1 MKSLIFLCYSVAG
14 LWNSRV
20 EETEQTP
27 WPATSFISAIHEDEQ
42 HQKEQNGGTEYPKMA
57 SVLPSPPTFTRGFYR
72 RYMNHLIRSNS
83 TEKLDVNSP
92 VKSEDASSTE
102 GRFIESGDNICS
114 TNRNTATTGRTTNCV
129 YNDHSSK
136 FHKVDSLVEKQS
148 VTTVPG
154 GDNKNYVISN
164 RNVNSRVGRLKS
176 LVSLSSRAGSDMRGP
191 MLPSANGVGAD
202 GGVVVDNEGDAPS
215 SASFRSFT
223 HPLSFRRNITCQS
236 DVEAEESLSTGEKC
250 NTNKSTKGRQR
261 KTGAITG
268 GWTQS
273 AGAAQDTAAH
283 TSAVL
288 RFPCVEKLIHKY
300 TVMIAEQKARVLA
313 EKQVENQSRRKQ
325 KQGNIEKQSS
335 NQSQEFSTYS
345 TERKTAQLQRKHNPE
360 LAKPSTKHAHEKAIR
375 GQVTTESSDFCQCS
389 QEHVQCCEFIVD
401 RVGDS
406 TRENDNRE
414 GPAEH
419 STKCV
424 QQYRGEN
431 VESSAGPQERRGI
444 KNAPKLHK
452 QLPLQC
458 ECDNGRIEYMTSH
471 LRHSHTEN
479 YVSVSR
485 EQRQYHGNHSRDWM
499 ELRGQCR
506 VRNRV
511 TDHDIKMHSQPEIND
526 DRVNGTQSQHCNDA
540 TGQEASQLRQVCQE
554 NNEEETD
561 ILQQATESLTS
572 LFIKPSSDVT
582 PNVSHVGGSA
592 ASARGDEGRH
602 NLMLPRASKRSVS
615 PGSDEG
621 CSVALPP
628 ECSLTPCSSED
639 DIVKRLVE
647 KSTARWTWPP
657 VNNDQDT
664 ELQGPERR
672 HEYGRYGSSDSAVCL
687 LPSDDERRPQMKDPG
702 IYLRQTSTDYSNITD
717 FVTSEDKSCEKAMV
731 FDRYVDKALD
741 VSFDLVNLQYI
752 WRHGPSSKESRTE
765 SDIFPDAV
773 SRRNSGDNGDAWFE
787 EMRDNAKG
795 TSCDDV
801 CDSGIDRDTFLL
813 GSTGESCWDLGSVE
827 GKTGLVDNRYQTD
840 TSPAND
846 GYPCS
851 YRENQFR
858 KLRSMISCESG
869 VVEDE
874 DCSRKSSTAED
885 VENDDGY
892 LVELRRQSAQSFQT
906 DDDESSAN
914 SQYRYWRT
922 PSVVVS
928 DYSDD
933 VPYFTSVTLEELE
946 QLHDVSECA
955 SGISCVSGSGSVN
968 ALDTEYALRTPER
981 KASDCSTC
989 STLSG
994 DEDASC
1000 DAPLQPVRT
1009 RQKVGHQL
1017 YLLFLYFILHF
1028 FFDVAIVTK
1037 VMCI

>member
-1 MKSLIFLCYSVAG
+1 
-14 LWNSRV
+14 
-20 EETEQTP
+20 
-27 WPATSFISAIHEDEQ
+27 
-42 HQKEQNGGTEYPKMA
+42 
-57 SVLPSPPTFTRGFYR
+57 
-72 RYMNHLIRSNS
+72 
-83 TEKLDVNSP
+83 
-92 VKSEDASSTE
+92 
-102 GRFIESGDNICS
+102 
-114 TNRNTATTGRTTNCV
+114 
-129 YNDHSSK
+129 
-136 FHKVDSLVEKQS
+136 
-148 VTTVPG
+148 
-154 GDNKNYVISN
+154 
-164 RNVNSRVGRLKS
+164 
-176 LVSLSSRAGSDMRGP
+176 
-191 MLPSANGVGAD
+191 
-202 GGVVVDNEGDAPS
+202 
-215 SASFRSFT
+215 
-223 HPLSFRRNITCQS
+223 
-236 DVEAEESLSTGEKC
+236 
-250 NTNKSTKGRQR
+250 
-261 KTGAITG
+261 
-268 GWTQS
+268 
-273 AGAAQDTAAH
+273 
-283 TSAVL
+283 
-288 RFPCVEKLIHKY
+288 
-300 TVMIAEQKARVLA
+300 
-313 EKQVENQSRRKQ
+313 
-325 KQGNIEKQSS
+325 
-335 NQSQEFSTYS
+335 
-345 TERKTAQLQRKHNPE
+345 
-360 LAKPSTKHAHEKAIR
+360 
-375 GQVTTESSDFCQCS
+375 
-389 QEHVQCCEFIVD
+389 
-401 RVGDS
+401 
-406 TRENDNRE
+406 
-414 GPAEH
+414 
-419 STKCV
+419 
-424 QQYRGEN
+424 
-431 VESSAGPQERRGI
+431 
-444 KNAPKLHK
+444 
-452 QLPLQC
+452 
-458 ECDNGRIEYMTSH
+458 
-471 LRHSHTEN
+471 
-479 YVSVSR
+479 
-485 EQRQYHGNHSRDWM
+485 
-499 ELRGQCR
+499 
-506 VRNRV
+506 
-511 TDHDIKMHSQPEIND
+511 
-526 DRVNGTQSQHCNDA
+526 
-540 TGQEASQLRQVCQE
+540 
-554 NNEEETD
+554 
-561 ILQQATESLTS
+561 
-572 LFIKPSSDVT
+572 
-582 PNVSHVGGSA
+582 
-592 ASARGDEGRH
+592 
-602 NLMLPRASKRSVS
+602 
-615 PGSDEG
+615 
-621 CSVALPP
+621 
-628 ECSLTPCSSED
+628 
-639 DIVKRLVE
+639 
-647 KSTARWTWPP
+647 
-657 VNNDQDT
+657 
-664 ELQGPERR
+664 
-672 HEYGRYGSSDSAVCL
+672 
-687 LPSDDERRPQMKDPG
+687 
-702 IYLRQTSTDYSNITD
+702 
-717 FVTSEDKSCEKAMV
+717 MV

>member
-1 MKSLIFLCYSVAG
+1 MECVAG
-14 LWNSRV
+14 FWKSRV
-20 EETEQTP
+20 EESEQTP
-27 WPATSFISAIHEDEQ
+27 WPATSFISATHEDEQ
-42 HQKEQNGGTEYPKMA
+42 RQKEQNGETEYPKMA
-57 SVLPSPPTFTRGFYR
+57 SVLPSPPAFTRGSHR

-83 TEKLDVNSP
+83 SEKLDVNSH
-92 VKSEDASSTE
+92 VKSEDASLTE
-102 GRFIESGDNICS
+102 GSFVEAGDNICS
-114 TNRNTATTGRTTNCV
+114 TNRNTATAGRTT
-129 YNDHSSK
+129 NDHSSK
-136 FHKVDSLVEKQS
+136 FHKVDSLAEKQS

-154 GDNKNYVISN
+154 VDNKNYVVSN
-164 RNVNSRVGRLKS
+164 RNVNSRAGRLKS
-176 LVSLSSRAGSDMRGP
+176 LVSLCSRTASDMRGP
-191 MLPSANGVGAD
+191 MLPSTNGVEAD

-215 SASFRSFT
+215 SSSFLSFT
-223 HPLSFRRNITCQS
+223 HPLSLRDITCQC
-236 DVEAEESLSTGEKC
+236 DVEAEESPSTGEKC
-250 NTNKSTKGRQR
+250 NTKKGTKGRQR

-273 AGAAQDTAAH
+273 AGAVQDIAAH
-283 TSAVL
+283 APAVL

-300 TVMIAEQKARVLA
+300 TVMIAEQRTRALA

-325 KQGNIEKQSS
+325 KQGNIENHSS
-335 NQSQEFSTYS
+335 NQSQEFSS
-345 TERKTAQLQRKHNPE
+345 NSAKQQKHNSE
-360 LAKPSTKHAHEKAIR
+360 LAKPSTKHSHEKAIR

-389 QEHVQCCEFIVD
+389 QEHVQFIID

-406 TRENDNRE
+406 TRQIDDRE
-414 GPAEH
+414 VFAEH
-419 STKCV
+419 STKYV
-424 QQYRGEN
+424 QQYHGETMD
-431 VESSAGPQERRGI
+431 SSAGLQEQRGN
-444 KNAPKLHK
+444 KNTTKLHT

-458 ECDNGRIEYMTSH
+458 ECDNGKIEHTTSH
-471 LRHSHTEN
+471 LRHSHTQN
-479 YVSVSR
+479 YVSGSQ
-485 EQRQYHGNHSRDWM
+485 EQGEYHGNHSRDWM
-499 ELRGQCR
+499 ELRGQCH
-506 VRNRV
+506 VRNRL
-511 TDHDIKMHSQPEIND
+511 TDHDPKMHSQPEIND
-526 DRVNGTQSQHCNDA
+526 DCINVTQSQHWNDA
-540 TGQEASQLRQVCQE
+540 AGQEASHLRQVCQE
-554 NNEEETD
+554 NNKEETD

-592 ASARGDEGRH
+592 ASARGEEGRH
-602 NLMLPRASKRSVS
+602 SLMLPRASKRSVS

-664 ELQGPERR
+664 ELQGPGRR
-672 HEYGRYGSSDSAVCL
+672 QEYGRYGSSDSAVCL
-687 LPSDDERRPQMKDPG
+687 LPSDDERKLQMKDPG
-702 IYLRQTSTDYSNITD
+702 ISLHQTSTDYSNITE
-717 FVTSEDKSCEKAMV
+717 FVTSEEKSSDKAMV
-731 FDRYVDKALD
+731 FDRYVDKASD

-752 WRHGPSSKESRTE
+752 WRHGPSSKES
-765 SDIFPDAV
+765 DIFPDEV
-773 SRRNSGDNGDAWFE
+773 SRRNSGDNDDAWFE
-787 EMRDNAKG
+787 EIRDNAKEAA
-795 TSCDDV
+795 CDDI

-813 GSTGESCWDLGSVE
+813 GSTGESCWDFGSVE
-827 GKTGLVDNRYQTD
+827 GKTDLVDSRYQID
-840 TSPAND
+840 TSPASD
-846 GYPCS
+846 GYSCS
-851 YRENQFR
+851 YRQKQIR

-906 DDDESSAN
+906 DDDESSAT
-914 SQYRYWRT
+914 SQYRQWRT

-946 QLHDVSECA
+946 QLEDASASECA
-955 SGISCVSGSGSVN
+955 SGASSVSGSVGVS

-1000 DAPLQPVRT
+1000 DALLQPVRT
-1009 RQKVGHQL
+1009 RQKVGHQVH
-1017 YLLFLYFILHF
+1017 LLSLYFVVPPTIL
-1028 FFDVAIVTK
+1028 
-1037 VMCI
+1037 MWQL